1 MLLSVARGKVSEGI
15 DFDHNYGRA
24 VIMFGC
30 VVPVFGVGERTERS
44 RRVPYQ
50 YTESRILKAR
60 LEYLR
65 DAYRIRESEFLGFDA
80 MRNAAQCVGR
90 VLRGKTDWGLMV
102 FADKVSHMTSFG
114 YLFSQLS
121 PTERFARADKR
132 AKLPRWINQ
141 YITEVAS
148 NLSTDMA
155 VTLSKLFMRTI
166 SQNPN
171 ENQTGVSL
179 WTLEDIEKAQAK
191 QREQALLAVEQ
202 RAGQR
207 EADDM
212 DEDEYGD
219 GGIDD
224 EMEMLVE

>member
-1 MLLSVARGKVSEGI
+1 V
-15 DFDHNYGRA
+15 N
-24 VIMFGC
+24 
-30 VVPVFGVGERTERS
+30 
-44 RRVPYQ
+44 
-50 YTESRILKAR
+50 
-60 LEYLR
+60 
-65 DAYRIRESEFLGFDA
+65 RIRESEFLGFDA

-102 FADKVSHMTSFG
+102 FADK
-114 YLFSQLS
+114 
-121 PTERFARADKR
+121 RFARADKR

-191 QREQALLAVEQ
+191 QREQALLLEEQ
-202 RAGQR
+202 TGQR
-207 EADDM
+207 GADEM

-219 GGIDD
+219 GGMDD
-224 EMEMLVE
+224 AMLMDLDLE

>member
-1 MLLSVARGKVSEGI
+1 
-15 DFDHNYGRA
+15 
-24 VIMFGC
+24 
-30 VVPVFGVGERTERS
+30 
-44 RRVPYQ
+44 
-50 YTESRILKAR
+50 
-60 LEYLR
+60 
-65 DAYRIRESEFLGFDA
+65 

-102 FADKVSHMTSFG
+102 FADKVRLYFENNHGLTHR
-114 YLFSQLS
+114 Q
-121 PTERFARADKR
+121 RFARADKR

-155 VTLSKLFMRTI
+155 LTLSKLFMRTI

-179 WTLEDIEKAQAK
+179 WALEDIERAQAK
-191 QREQALLAVEQ
+191 QKEQSLLIEQ
-202 RAGQR
+202 QQQQG
-207 EADDM
+207 EDM
-212 DEDEYGD
+212 DDEYGD

-224 EMEMLVE
+224 DMLVDLDV

>member
-1 MLLSVARGKVSEGI
+1 M
-15 DFDHNYGRA
+15 
-24 VIMFGC
+24 
-30 VVPVFGVGERTERS
+30 
-44 RRVPYQ
+44 
-50 YTESRILKAR
+50 KAR

-102 FADKVSHMTSFG
+102 FADKVCAAPGAVRGCRTVALTPPLLLPALPPFARAP
-114 YLFSQLS
+114 Q
-121 PTERFARADKR
+121 RFARADKR

-141 YITEVAS
+141 YITETAS

-155 VTLSKLFMRTI
+155 LTLSKQFMRMI

-171 ENQTGVSL
+171 ENQTGISL
-179 WTLEDIEKAQAK
+179 WTLEDIERAQAK
-191 QREQALLAVEQ
+191 QRELALAQATTGPRGGDAAE
-202 RAGQR
+202 
-207 EADDM
+207 DDE
-212 DEDEYGD
+212 DDDEYGD

-224 EMEMLVE
+224 EALAGLELDV